1 MGLLVAGFIVS
12 ALTTRSGVPVAGYSA
27 ESAASSAYLAVAGRT
42 PTDSDRP
49 DADRHSPLEVE
60 VLNGCGVPG
69 LALRFTNYLRSQGYD
84 VVHFS
89 DADSYDYPRTLVI
102 NRGTDPDRALQVAR
116 SLSLDPAALEN
127 RPDSALQ
134 LDVTVILGHD
144 YLALDTYRVIMAR
157 R

>member
-1 MGLLVAGFIVS
+1 MGLLVAGFIIS
-12 ALTTRSGVPVAGYSA
+12 ALTTRSGVPVAGNSA
-27 ESAASSAYLAVAGRT
+27 EPAASSAYLAVAGRT
-42 PTDSDRP
+42 GTDIERRV
-49 DADRHSPLEVE
+49 ADQHAPLEVE

-89 DADSYDYPRTLVI
+89 DADNYDYPRTLVF
-102 NRGTDPDRALQVAR
+102 NRGIDPDRALQVAHA
-116 SLSLDPAALEN
+116 LSLDPAALEN

-144 YLALDTYRVIMAR
+144 YLALDAYREMMAR

>member
-12 ALTTRSGVPVAGYSA
+12 ALTTRSGVPVADYSA
-27 ESAASSAYLAVAGRT
+27 ESTASSAYLAVAGRS

-49 DADRHSPLEVE
+49 DADRPPLEVE

-69 LALRFTNYLRSQGYD
+69 LALRFTNYLRNQGYD
-84 VVHFS
+84 VVHFA

-144 YLALDTYRVIMAR
+144 YLALDTYREIMAR